1 MAASTKKT
9 SGSSKRKTTAKKR
22 TGKASGRRPDK
33 RTVAK
38 KKRFITN
45 EIEVI
50 AFSFFALFLLLSNFG
65 LTGRIGELASSVET
79 GLMGIIGYVFPVI
92 LAAAVYIYCRNKNAV
107 FARAKLLVTFLTVL
121 ILSALMHLLFGVDL
135 GFDIVGYYDSG
146 AAGEPGGG
154 AFGGIIAG
162 GLTAVAGTVGA
173 YLILVVLLIV
183 SMVFVTERSFVNA
196 VRQGSERTV
205 EKARVNHERFRE
217 SMELR
222 REERIRRREEALSF
236 SGDDGYI
243 DSEYDDYGDGV
254 KPIYAGFGEDIIGDS
269 EAGYAPGYGYEDEL
283 DEAYDEGYSEGYDSD
298 YDEGYG
304 KAADPASE
312 FHGSINLPESYD
324 YDDDSVP
331 FEESADDKYKVYR
344 NGRNASLQNTTESGQ
359 ELCADDAVREGY
371 AVSVGVRTEAELP
384 EISQEKQELD
394 EDYSDIMSFRR
405 PADRA
410 REAMAMDMAIDTSA
424 TDKASDMQDSGEAS
438 RAREAK
444 AEPERASKNT
454 AEENL
459 AVASEIE
466 KEEPVRKPYVFPPV
480 NLLKKGTG
488 RSSFDQKELRDTAV
502 KLQQTLKTFG
512 VGVTVTNVACGPSV
526 TRYELTLEQGV
537 KVSKITSLA
546 DDIKYALAAE
556 EIRIE
561 APIPGK
567 SAVGIEVP
575 NKDNSIVYF
584 RDIIDTD
591 EFRSFKS
598 KLAFGVGKDIGGQ
611 TVITDLA
618 KMPHVL
624 IAGAT
629 GSGKSVCIN
638 TLIMSLI
645 YKASPDEVR
654 MIMVDPKVVELSVY
668 NGIPHLLIPVVTDPK
683 KAAAALNWAVAEMTD
698 RYKKFAETG
707 TRDLK
712 GYNKRVEEVCASKGI
727 AEEEKPRKL
736 PQIVIIIDELADLMM
751 VASSEV
757 EASIIRLA
765 QLARAAGIHL
775 VIATQR
781 PSVNVITGLIK
792 ANVPSRIA
800 FKVSSGVDSRTIL
813 DMNGAEKL
821 LGYGDMLFFPSGAPK
836 PSRIQGSFISDSE
849 VQVVVDF
856 LKKEGEASY
865 SDEIE
870 SSINTES
877 QEGENSSSS
886 KDRDE
891 YFEQAGR
898 LIIEKDKASI
908 GMLQRMYKIGFNRAA
923 RIMDQLAE
931 AGVVG
936 PEEGTKPRR
945 VLMSAEE
952 FERIL

>member
-79 GLMGIIGYVFPVI
+79 GLMGIIGYVFPLI

-121 ILSALMHLLFGVDL
+121 ILSALMHLLFGQDL
-135 GFDIVGYYDSG
+135 GFDIVGYYESG

-243 DSEYDDYGDGV
+243 DSGYEDYDDGV
-254 KPIYAGFGEDIIGDS
+254 KPIYAGFGDDIIGDS
-269 EAGYAPGYGYEDEL
+269 EAGYAPGYGYED
-283 DEAYDEGYSEGYDSD
+283 
-298 YDEGYG
+298 
-304 KAADPASE
+304 DPASE

-344 NGRNASLQNTTESGQ
+344 NGRNESLQNPTERGQ
-359 ELCADDAVREGY
+359 ELLADDAVREGY
-371 AVSVGVRTEAELP
+371 AVSVGVRAEAELT
-384 EISQEKQELD
+384 EISQEKHELD

-405 PADRA
+405 PVERA
-410 REAMAMDMAIDTSA
+410 CEAMDTAMALDMSA
-424 TDKASDMQDSGEAS
+424 ADKASDMQNSDEAS
-438 RAREAK
+438 KAREAK
-444 AEPERASKNT
+444 TEPERASKNT

-591 EFRSFKS
+591 EFRNFKS

-849 VQVVVDF
+849 VQAVVDF

-877 QEGENSSSS
+877 QEGESSSSS